1 MTYDE
6 VINLIFDYCVDLLII
21 GARSIGMTYEEVN
34 VWFFVVFEPIV
45 FAIVVSYAWYL
56 KYQNI
61 HLRKQL
67 EPITD
72 PTNNSSPCC
81 TGYLVSPRNS

>member
-21 GARSIGMTYEEVN
+21 GARSIGMTYEEIN
-34 VWFFVVFEPIV
+34 VWFFIVFEPIV
-45 FAIVVSYAWYL
+45 FAIVVLYAWYL
-56 KYQNI
+56 KHQNA

-67 EPITD
+67 EPITH
-72 PTNNSSPCC
+72 PTDRSSHRC
-81 TGYLVSPRNS
+81 TGYLLSPRTS